1 MNEYNFE
8 IFELW
13 TDYGQ
18 VITSDNT
25 INEFFIN

>member
-1 MNEYNFE
+1 MNGHNFE

-18 VITSDNT
+18 IITSDNT
-25 INEFFIN
+25 INEFFNH